1 MGSLQEIWQDKQDI
15 HRWLQPVIYSR
26 FENTDRAQLSTSPCW
41 AIAILRERR
50 GYIAINPKFD
60 KLITSLITAVEND
73 GVLDKEVTSYD
84 DVFDAFML
92 ALHFYRL
99 SEYQGSI

>member
-1 MGSLQEIWQDKQDI
+1 
-15 HRWLQPVIYSR
+15 
-26 FENTDRAQLSTSPCW
+26 
-41 AIAILRERR
+41 
-50 GYIAINPKFD
+50 
-60 KLITSLITAVEND
+60 VEND
-73 GVLDKEVTSYD
+73 GVLDKEVKSYD